1 MTVEAGLRRTQQQL
15 ARVIPH
21 NALLSLPGEYVP
33 GAGEDEY
40 GNPLPGTTAP
50 GAELPCHAARISA
63 SDALKAGFSGVAEV
77 WRVVTN
83 ATEPRITPNG
93 TLTVTLEGGMVVE
106 LAVQKVSGTHRQII
120 MGEVTGEPGLPSGP

>member
-15 ARVIPH
+15 ARIIPH

-33 GAGEDEY
+33 GGRDDY
-40 GNPLPGTTAP
+40 GNPTEGTLSPGVD
-50 GAELPCHAARISA
+50 LPCHAARISA

-106 LAVQKVSGTHRQII
+106 LAVQKVSGTHRQIV